1 MKPHRTNARHTQHH
15 HYRRHH
21 HRRPF
26 TAPPYVHASRP
37 TSYRCHTTLQRAQ
50 TGTHDTHTHTLTHTL
65 THTHRHT
72 HTHRDTHIYT
82 QRDATNR
89 ITRTHGPVGCPSDHS
104 TATALMLARS
114 LWSAACDSSHSTP
127 TAHVHRPIHAL
138 IRMFPA
144 ESHRARV
151 HASCA
156 PWCSQ
161 NHDCLANEQLQD
173 AAKMVLA

>member
-1 MKPHRTNARHTQHH
+1 MHEAPSHQRPSHAAPPLPPPPPPPPIHRTSVRTRVPPDVLPLPHHAPTRTNRHT
-15 HYRRHH
+15 RH
-21 HRRPF
+21 
-26 TAPPYVHASRP
+26 
-37 TSYRCHTTLQRAQ
+37 
-50 TGTHDTHTHTLTHTL
+50 THTHS
-65 THTHRHT
+65 HTHRHT